1 MLCQTPQ
8 LGFIILNAKFFQS
21 TVIVSLLTL
30 LSRLLGFVRDMLI
43 ARTLGVELATDAF
56 FIAFKVPNLFR
67 RLFVEG
73 AFAHAFIPVLADYQA
88 AGDKIQVQTFMANS
102 AGALVLL
109 MTLVSLIGMVIAP
122 LLIWVLAPGFAIQV
136 ELRELTAVL
145 LQWCMPYLLF
155 VTLVAWAGSVLNAH
169 GHFAM
174 PAFTPALLNIV
185 MIITMLVVMPSSS
198 QPVTLLAA
206 SVSVAGLLQLI
217 VQLPLLARL
226 NLLRVRFDFK
236 HPGVRRF
243 FSLLLPTIFS
253 VSVTQINLLLDTLV
267 ASLLSPGSVSWL
279 YYSDRLVEFPLAVL
293 GMALAA
299 VILPN
304 LAKHHAANDVLAF
317 QQALNAGVRMVWLLA
332 LPATAG
338 LIVLAKPV
346 LTTLFQY
353 HEFTIHDVNQTSQS
367 LIAYAL
373 GLPAYMLIKVLIPG
387 FTSRQQNSLLVR
399 YGIYAMLVSLFGNVL
414 AIPFAHAGL
423 ALATSL
429 GAWCNAGLLLR
440 KLHQDKLLSMG
451 KHEWVFFV
459 RLGLAVFVMVAV
471 LVNYVDA
478 TMWFTWSA
486 WTRIAWLAFWVGVT
500 MLLYGAS
507 LLSLGFKKRDMG
519 LH

>member
-1 MLCQTPQ
+1 MP
-8 LGFIILNAKFFQS
+8 
-21 TVIVSLLTL
+21 
-30 LSRLLGFVRDMLI
+30 
-43 ARTLGVELATDAF
+43 F

-73 AFAHAFIPVLADYQA
+73 AFAHAFVPVLADYQA
-88 AGDKIQVQTFMANS
+88 TGDKIQVQSFMANS
-102 AGALVLL
+102 AGALMLL
-109 MTLVSLIGMVIAP
+109 MTLVSLLGVVIAP
-122 LLIWVLAPGFAIQV
+122 LLIWVLAPGFAIHE

-185 MIITMLVVMPSSS
+185 MIMTMLAVMPSSS

-217 VQLPLLARL
+217 VQLPLLSRL
-226 NLLRVRFDFK
+226 NLLPKLSFDFK

-304 LAKHHAANDVLAF
+304 LAKHHAA
-317 QQALNAGVRMVWLLA
+317 
-332 LPATAG
+332 
-338 LIVLAKPV
+338 
-346 LTTLFQY
+346 
-353 HEFTIHDVNQTSQS
+353 
-367 LIAYAL
+367 
-373 GLPAYMLIKVLIPG
+373 
-387 FTSRQQNSLLVR
+387 
-399 YGIYAMLVSLFGNVL
+399 
-414 AIPFAHAGL
+414 
-423 ALATSL
+423 
-429 GAWCNAGLLLR
+429 
-440 KLHQDKLLSMG
+440 
-451 KHEWVFFV
+451 
-459 RLGLAVFVMVAV
+459 
-471 LVNYVDA
+471 
-478 TMWFTWSA
+478 
-486 WTRIAWLAFWVGVT
+486 
-500 MLLYGAS
+500 
-507 LLSLGFKKRDMG
+507 
-519 LH
+519 